1 MRAASTESPQ
11 RSAEERS
18 TERMLI
24 AVAGNPNSGKTTL
37 FNALTGLRQKVGNYP
52 GVTVEKREGRLV
64 GASSTTLIDLP
75 GIYSLT
81 PRSADEQITQD
92 VLLGRIPGTDR
103 PNAVLV
109 VVDATNLERNL
120 FLATQIIELG
130 LPVVIACNM
139 TDLLKEAGHHLDTE
153 ILSQCL
159 GVPVVETVGSRRTGI
174 NQLRT
179 ALLEAGRQRPSQSAS
194 ARRWKMS
201 APVEREIDAIASAVR
216 QARYAP
222 PEAADAAALLLLSMD
237 GAADEV
243 GVPLPVGR
251 KVQEAHRQLEDEFG
265 RDLSLEI
272 VGRRYA
278 WIAEIVEA
286 CLKRSSERRVT
297 LTDRLDRVLTHHV
310 WGYVFFIALMGA
322 MFYSVFSLAGPLAEG
337 IEDGVGALREAAA
350 DALPVGPFSD
360 LLIHGVLAGV
370 GAVVVFFP
378 QIAMLFLF
386 VSLLED
392 SGYMARG
399 AFLMN
404 RFMGRVGLHG
414 KSFIPLLS
422 AHACAVPSILST
434 RMIESPRERLATIL
448 VLPFVSCSARL
459 PVYLLIIAACLPM
472 GAASRAGVLSALYV
486 LGILTAFAVA
496 WLMRHSLLRGATG
509 GFIIELPSYRM
520 PRLRAV
526 AGVVWDRCREFLV
539 RAGTII
545 LAVTIVLWVLM
556 SYPKPEAE
564 RVAEFD
570 AQRAEIMAAG
580 GDDADA
586 ALTALQERE
595 RAETVRGSF
604 AGRLGQFIEPA
615 IRPLGYNWEI
625 GVGLVA
631 SFAAREVFVS
641 TMGIV
646 YSVGDAEEDSGS
658 LHAQMRAATW
668 PDGSRLF
675 TPLAAVSL
683 LVFYALACQ
692 CVATLAVVKQET
704 RSWLWPVLM
713 FVYMTALAYL
723 AALLVYQAGTALG
736 F

>member
-1 MRAASTESPQ
+1 
-11 RSAEERS
+11 
-18 TERMLI
+18 MLI

-64 GASSTTLIDLP
+64 GASFTTLIDLP

-81 PRSADEQITQD
+81 PRSSDEQIAQD

-103 PNAVLV
+103 PKAVLV

-174 NQLRT
+174 NRLRT
-179 ALLEAGRQRPSQSAS
+179 ALLEAGRQVPPSQAAS
-194 ARRWKMS
+194 TRRWKMS

-237 GAADEV
+237 GAAGKD
-243 GVPLPVGR
+243 GVPLPVR
-251 KVQEAHRQLEDEFG
+251 QKVQEAHGQLEGEFG

-286 CLKRSSERRVT
+286 CLKRSSERRIT
-297 LTDRLDRVLTHHV
+297 LTDRLDRVLTHHI

-322 MFYSVFSLAGPLAEG
+322 MLYCVFALAEPLAEG

-350 DALPVGPFSD
+350 GALPAGPFSD

-404 RFMGRVGLHG
+404 RFMSRVGLHG

-472 GAASRAGVLSALYV
+472 SAAGRAGVLSALYV

-496 WLMRHSLLRGATG
+496 WLLRRSLLRGATG

-526 AGVVWDRCREFLV
+526 AVVVWDRCREFLV

-556 SYPKPEAE
+556 SYPKTDAE
-564 RVAEFD
+564 RTADFD
-570 AQRAEIMAAG
+570 TQRAELMAAE
-580 GDDADA
+580 GDTGA
-586 ALTALQERE
+586 ALNALRERE
-595 RAETVRGSF
+595 QAETVRGSF

-675 TPLAAVSL
+675 TPVVAVSL

-704 RSWLWPVLM
+704 NSWLWPVLM
-713 FVYMTALAYL
+713 FGYMTALAYL
-723 AALLVYQAGTALG
+723 AALLVYQVGTALG